1 MKTYY
6 RMFILLIVIGS
17 FVSVSQA
24 QDPFLYDT
32 TRYGAGYSNG
42 IAWGDYNNDGYQDFY
57 ISNGHQ
63 NASSLQ
69 NTNLLYKNNGDGTFD
84 SVGTAGAIVTDGF
97 VSGSSTWGDYDNDG
111 DLDLFVAEVY
121 RVAASFGNEYTTIY
135 CLYDNNGDGTFTRTD
150 SHGDLTVETN
160 ECGASASWA
169 DYDNDGYLDL
179 AISTQY
185 IKFSPVK
192 NNNALY
198 KNNQDGTFSKQS
210 NKLTEQQTQQGG
222 VTWADYDK
230 DGDQDVVFASGLEY
244 QSSWLFTNVG
254 SDFDTLRILSSE
266 DTKGASWGD
275 YDNDGDFDLLF
286 TINGANLDAG
296 AVAQENALFRND
308 NGTFTQVAAGELTS
322 DTLYT
327 YTSAWGDYDND
338 GDLDVFIGNSG
349 GQSEIQKSYIYVN
362 NGDGTFSKLLNT
374 VISDSGTYVRVAA
387 WADYDNDGDLD
398 LMTGRD
404 GQNRLFIN
412 QVNNSNHFLNIRL
425 KGSKVNSSAIGSIV
439 KVKATIN
446 GTAVWQMRDI
456 SGQTGFGGQ
465 NSLRAHFG
473 LGDATVADSVVVIWS
488 GTTDTTVAV
497 NVAADQFVLYDEA
510 DLPSAVTDSRI
521 TPERFSLEQNYP
533 NPFNPTTTIG
543 YNLEKTGNITIELFN
558 TAGQKLRT
566 LYQGVQ
572 TAGRHSLIVNAANL
586 ASGIYLYRLTA
597 NGHSSIRKMILV
609 K

>member
-1 MKTYY
+1 MKSYY
-6 RMFILLIVIGS
+6 RL
-17 FVSVSQA
+17 FVVFAVTAFYVSLGQA
-24 QDPFLYDT
+24 QDPFKYDT
-32 TRYGAGYSNG
+32 TKYGAGYSNG

-63 NASSLQ
+63 NATSLQ

-84 SVGTAGAIVTDGF
+84 SVSTAGSIVTDGF

-121 RVAASFGNEYTTIY
+121 RVAASFPNEYTTIY
-135 CLYDNNGDGTFTRTD
+135 SLYENNGDGTFTRSD
-150 SHGDLTVETN
+150 SHGDLTVETT
-160 ECGASASWA
+160 ECGAAAAWA
-169 DYDNDGYLDL
+169 DYDNDSYLDL
-179 AISTQY
+179 GISTQY

-198 KNNQDGTFSKQS
+198 KNNQDGTFTKQS
-210 NKLTEQQTQQGG
+210 NTLTEQVTQQGG

-230 DGDQDVVFASGLEY
+230 DGDQDAVFAAGYEF
-244 QSSWLFTNVG
+244 QSSWLFTNTG

-275 YDNDGDFDLLF
+275 YDNDGDLDLLF
-286 TINGANLDAG
+286 TISGANLDAG
-296 AVAQENALFRND
+296 AVAQENVLFRND
-308 NGTFTQVAAGELTS
+308 NGTFTQVSAGELTS

-349 GQSEIQKSYIYVN
+349 GQSEIQKSYLYVN

-374 VISDSGTYVRVAA
+374 VLSDSGTYVRVAA

-404 GQNRLFIN
+404 GKNRFFIN
-412 QVNNSNHFLNIRL
+412 QINNGNHFLSIQL
-425 KGSKVNSSAIGSIV
+425 KGSKVNSAAIGCIV

-488 GTTDTTVAV
+488 GTTDTTFAV
-497 NVAADQFVLYDEA
+497 NVAADQFIIYDEA
-510 DLPSAVTDSRI
+510 DLPSAVSAQHT
-521 TPERFSLEQNYP
+521 TPGKFVLEQNYP
-533 NPFNPTTTIG
+533 NPFNPTTTIA
-543 YNLEKTGNITIELFN
+543 YSLEKAANIKIELFN

-566 LYQGVQ
+566 LYQGKAS
-572 TAGRHSLIVNAANL
+572 AGKHLLTVNAGGL

-597 NGHSSIRKMILV
+597 DGHTSVRKMIIV